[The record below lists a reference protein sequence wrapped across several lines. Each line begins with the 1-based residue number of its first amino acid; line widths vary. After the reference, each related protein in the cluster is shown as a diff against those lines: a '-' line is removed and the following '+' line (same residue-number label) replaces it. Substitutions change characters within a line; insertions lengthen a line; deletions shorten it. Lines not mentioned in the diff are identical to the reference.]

1 MGLFKKILI
10 GTGIGAVVVGGIAY
24 VRRLTRT
31 ANELIV
37 VPTVKIHKLTLQ
49 GLILRVDVKLKNPTQ
64 GQVKFKFPFVKLMYK
79 DAAIGSSQSIDK
91 DILIPKYGEVFIDAI
106 MIDIPLLGVFSLAND
121 LLKAVESGEGVKMT
135 VKTISTID
143 LGWKKLPYEDSQEIT
158 LKK

>member
-1 MGLFKKILI
+1 
-10 GTGIGAVVVGGIAY
+10 
-24 VRRLTRT
+24 
-31 ANELIV
+31 
-37 VPTVKIHKLTLQ
+37 
-49 GLILRVDVKLKNPTQ
+49 
-64 GQVKFKFPFVKLMYK
+64 MYK
-79 DAAIGSSQSIDK
+79 DAAIGSSQSVDK
-91 DILIPKYGEVFIDAI
+91 DIVIPKYGEVFIDAI